1 MSDLIS
7 YTSKFD
13 KKTKVYLVD
22 NTFSGYETL
31 KDKFETHGLGF
42 AIPEKKSVFI
52 DLDKVA
58 SDNLTNHHVTFIESH
73 EVAHINLKHSKS
85 FNKNQEA
92 EADYVGILMC
102 KKLKEKSAMKVGIKN
117 FSSRNGFSFEKYH
130 SKKYKNIINNTKI
143 SHLV

>member
-58 SDNLTNHHVTFIESH
+58 SDNLTNHHITFIESGMFTDNSDVKDVLQVTCDH
-73 EVAHINLKHSKS
+73 GRCS
-85 FNKNQEA
+85 
-92 EADYVGILMC
+92 
-102 KKLKEKSAMKVGIKN
+102 
-117 FSSRNGFSFEKYH
+117 
-130 SKKYKNIINNTKI
+130 
-143 SHLV
+143 